1 MEEYLNKI
9 RQNLKDIMNN
19 LKKSDTWKVQL
30 IIENNFIFSIDNDEE
45 RKMHSKS
52 DNTEIMIN
60 HEADDVIK
68 KLLDSLKN
76 TYQYNLKPMRNS
88 ESFFSYFQLLYF
100 HKCHK
105 INLNWGG
112 SYVDSPDWTK
122 NKKGTINL
130 INKKK
135 VNSVTMKLNH
145 KEIRKNLQEIKELN
159 LL

>member
-19 LKKSDTWKVQL
+19 LKKFDTWKVQL

-45 RKMHSKS
+45 RKMYSKS

-76 TYQYNLKPMRNS
+76 TYQCNLKPMRNS
-88 ESFFSYFQLLYF
+88 ESFFNYFQLLYF

-135 VNSVTMKLNH
+135 SKFCNN
-145 KEIRKNLQEIKELN
+145 EIKS
-159 LL
+159 

>member
-1 MEEYLNKI
+1 M
-9 RQNLKDIMNN
+9 
-19 LKKSDTWKVQL
+19 

-76 TYQYNLKPMRNS
+76 TYQYNLKSMRNS
-88 ESFFSYFQLLYF
+88 ESFFNYFQLLYF

-105 INLNWGG
+105 INLN
-112 SYVDSPDWTK
+112 
-122 NKKGTINL
+122 
-130 INKKK
+130 
-135 VNSVTMKLNH
+135 
-145 KEIRKNLQEIKELN
+145 
-159 LL
+159 